1 MLRLTISVKN
11 LKEIADLLNTVVTE
25 AKFKIDQTGI
35 SVKVVDPAH
44 VAMVSIDVP
53 KEAFVEYQIDGEEE
67 ISIDVERMKSV
78 IRLANSGDQ
87 VTLTKEKEKLK
98 FEINNIS
105 KSIALLDN
113 NTVMT
118 PRVPVISSD
127 NYVVVSK
134 SEFERGLRAAED
146 VSDSI
151 RLTLG
156 PDEFKARSSSDSEES
171 EMILTKDMLKELK
184 CSAPIKSSYPLEYLL
199 KLVKSLT
206 SSDEIK
212 LSFKDDYPLNIEFS
226 FGQSKGGAENQ
237 AKGSFLLAPR
247 MEQ

>member
-25 AKFKIDQTGI
+25 AKFKMEPSGI

-44 VAMVSIDVP
+44 VAMVCIDIP
-53 KEAFVEYQIDGEEE
+53 KETFIEYQIDGEEE
-67 ISIDVERMKSV
+67 IAIDVERMKSV
-78 IRLANSGDQ
+78 IRLANAGDQ

-105 KSIALLDN
+105 KSIALLDTG
-113 NTVMT
+113 TVVT
-118 PRVPVISSD
+118 PRVPTINSE
-127 NYVVVSK
+127 NYVILEK

-151 RLTLG
+151 RLTLS
-156 PDEFKARSSSDSEES
+156 PDEFKAKSSSDSEES
-171 EMILTKDMLKELK
+171 EMTLSKDLLKEMK
-184 CSAPIKSSYPLEYLL
+184 CTSPIKSSYPLEYLL

-206 SSDEIK
+206 SSEEIK
-212 LSFKDDYPLNIEFS
+212 LSFKDDYPLNIEFN
-226 FGQSKGGAENQ
+226 FGTSKSSASNPV
-237 AKGSFLLAPR
+237 KGSFLLAPR